1 MKALILKR
9 ERIFH
14 FLSLGLIAA
23 SLFMKEPFFKIGLL
37 GVGILGLLILSILK
51 KQKIL
56 ISIYAALL
64 IAAAVFFYYMTD
76 GKIDLPEGF

>member
-9 ERIFH
+9 ERVFH

-51 KQKIL
+51 KQRIL
-56 ISIYAALL
+56 ISIYVALL

-76 GKIDLPEGF
+76 GKIELPEGF